1 MRAIE
6 SVTQSWVQAMD
17 STIIGD
23 SKTNLPNIHT
33 VVSRYPIL
41 EICSLAEMSVQL
53 HCIICCCSGAIGK
66 QQKFIKISLSG
77 TEYNAQ
83 TLKTI
88 DSNRVFSKVIFLII
102 LIYTLMDSKNVI
114 M

>member
-23 SKTNLPNIHT
+23 SKTNLPNVHT
-33 VVSRYPIL
+33 VISRYPIV
-41 EICSLAEMSVQL
+41 EICSSTEMSVKL
-53 HCIICCCSGAIGK
+53 HCIICCCPGVKGK
-66 QQKFIKISLSG
+66 QQKFVKVSLSG

-83 TLKTI
+83 TLKTF
-88 DSNRVFSKVIFLII
+88 DNNRVLSKVIIFII
-102 LIYTLMDSKNVI
+102 I
-114 M
+114 